1 MAQRLIQEN
10 TDITLGYWGIRGLAQ
25 PIRYLLI
32 SADVPFSE
40 IRLGVLQDSTP
51 LSEDE
56 ENEEWEVVRSTL
68 DMPFPNLPYL
78 IDTSRSSR
86 ICLSQS
92 NAILLYW
99 LDDLTFTAVRNLIV
113 SKSMCYRMK
122 PMIFEMK

>member
-40 IRLGVLQDSTP
+40 IRLGVLQNSTL

-78 IDTSRSSR
+78 IDTSGSSR

-92 NAILLYW
+92 NAS
-99 LDDLTFTAVRNLIV
+99 V
-113 SKSMCYRMK
+113 SGSTL
-122 PMIFEMK
+122 